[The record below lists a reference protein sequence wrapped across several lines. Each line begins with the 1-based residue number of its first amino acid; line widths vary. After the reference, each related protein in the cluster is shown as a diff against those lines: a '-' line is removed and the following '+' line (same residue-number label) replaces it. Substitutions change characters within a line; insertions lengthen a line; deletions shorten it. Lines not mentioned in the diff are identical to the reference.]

1 MSMCLDHS
9 CRCGFLTRASA
20 PWLSPLICTTYGSF
34 PIYLGKP
41 MSFRTCTIHW
51 LCFAHDDIA
60 IYSDSV
66 LEVATEVCFLLPMR
80 LVLCKAWLHAQTC
93 FYGLFCHLPSLHL
106 STLLDDPLQ
115 LDHNRSVNQ

>member
-1 MSMCLDHS
+1 MSMCLDHL

-41 MSFRTCTIHW
+41 MSFRTCMIHW

-66 LEVATEVCFLLPMR
+66 LEVATEVCFLLPHEICSLYSM
-80 LVLCKAWLHAQTC
+80 ATC
-93 FYGLFCHLPSLHL
+93 PEMLLLFFL
-106 STLLDDPLQ
+106 SSF
-115 LDHNRSVNQ
+115 HFVF

>member
-1 MSMCLDHS
+1 MCLDRS

-20 PWLSPLICTTYGSF
+20 PWLSPLICATYGCF

-66 LEVATEVCFLLPMR
+66 LEVATEVCFLLPHEIGPLYR
-80 LVLCKAWLHAQTC
+80 IPTCPDVLL
-93 FYGLFCHLPSLHL
+93 
-106 STLLDDPLQ
+106 
-115 LDHNRSVNQ
+115 RSVLSPAQSASKYS